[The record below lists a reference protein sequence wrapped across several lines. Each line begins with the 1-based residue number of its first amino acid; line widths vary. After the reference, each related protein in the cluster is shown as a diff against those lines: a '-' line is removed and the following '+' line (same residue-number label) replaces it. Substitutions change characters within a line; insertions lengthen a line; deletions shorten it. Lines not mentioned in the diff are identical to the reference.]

1 MEKLDTKK
9 KSKYIQG
16 IGEIKCQEQRKQR
29 KQQQNL

>member
-16 IGEIKCQEQRKQR
+16 IGEIKCRK
-29 KQQQNL
+29 KQQKQKQENH